1 MKIERCLLHQLELPF
16 RFRLTHASASRG
28 ASDSLLVELVSGSLH
43 GYGEAVMR
51 PYVGG
56 LPPGSSLLAAG
67 TDAVAQLL
75 RTFRGA
81 GWLEAR
87 LLFESLP
94 VQSQLRPLFGAL
106 EGALIDLE
114 CQRSGSD
121 LFTLLGQEPRRERLR
136 YSAVLPMLPSDAAR
150 ALLERIAANG
160 VDNVRVK
167 LGRDAKYNHSVLTLA
182 RSVLGSELLLRADVN
197 QAWTGHT
204 AGEHLEVCRDHGVT
218 FVEDPTPYPDMPALR
233 ADRRSEGFVFVADEP
248 FVTEAD
254 LERIAAG
261 RLYGMLNIRLTK
273 NGGLLRSLAMAAA
286 AESRGLAYC
295 LGCLVGETGILSS
308 LGRSAAALM
317 KQPAYIDGSYD
328 SQLLVDNVTTANFDF
343 GPGGWAAVTRGAG
356 VGYAVDA
363 GKVARYS
370 TGSAEVPLLA

>member
-28 ASDSLLVELVSGSLH
+28 ASDSLLVELVSGGLH

-67 TDAVAQLL
+67 TDAVARLL

-81 GWLEAR
+81 GWPEAR

-94 VQSQLRPLFGAL
+94 VESQLRPLFGAL

-136 YSAVLPMLPSDAAR
+136 YSAVLPMLPSDASR

-197 QAWTGHT
+197 RLDGDT
-204 AGEHLEVCRDHGVT
+204 AGAHLEVCRDHGVT
-218 FVEDPTPYPDMPALR
+218 FVEDPTPFADMVALR
-233 ADRRSEGFVFVADEP
+233 ADRRSDGFVFVADES

-273 NGGLLRSLAMAAA
+273 NGGLLRSLAMAEPPSHAGSPIA
-286 AESRGLAYC
+286 WGVSW
-295 LGCLVGETGILSS
+295 
-308 LGRSAAALM
+308 GR
-317 KQPAYIDGSYD
+317 PAS
-328 SQLLVDNVTTANFDF
+328 FHR
-343 GPGGWAAVTRGAG
+343 WAARP
-356 VGYAVDA
+356 
-363 GKVARYS
+363 RR
-370 TGSAEVPLLA
+370 